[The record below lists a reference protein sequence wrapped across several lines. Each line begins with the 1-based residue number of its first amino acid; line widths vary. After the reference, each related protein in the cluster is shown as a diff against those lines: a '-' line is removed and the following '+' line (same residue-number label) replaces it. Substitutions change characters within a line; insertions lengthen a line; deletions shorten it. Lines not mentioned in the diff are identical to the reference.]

1 LYEEDDEGNVK
12 KKEKTTDYTKIAK
25 ALGDIISRGIK
36 ISLIDINKS
45 NYSFEPDVE
54 NQQILF
60 GMKALSGLND
70 GTIEQIMAA
79 RPYAGIKD
87 FMARCPLNKTA
98 MISLIKGGA
107 FDKLEEKWGKEL
119 KTEPRKVVMAYYLSQ
134 VCEAKKRLTLQ
145 NFNGLM
151 QYNLIPQELE
161 FQKRVFVFNKYLKAN
176 QKVGK
181 YFVLNE
187 PCLKFYEEFF
197 NNDLLEVING
207 VTCILQT
214 KWDNIYQAQMDPARD
229 YFKEHQEEL
238 LNTYNTILFKEMWD
252 KYAKGNISA

>member
-1 LYEEDDEGNVK
+1 
-12 KKEKTTDYTKIAK
+12 
-25 ALGDIISRGIK
+25 
-36 ISLIDINKS
+36 
-45 NYSFEPDVE
+45 
-54 NQQILF
+54 
-60 GMKALSGLND
+60 MKAVSGLND

-79 RPYAGIKD
+79 RPYGGIKD
-87 FMARCPLNKTA
+87 FMTRCPLNKTA

-119 KTEPRKVVMAYYLSQ
+119 NIEPRKVVMTYYLSQ

-161 FQKRVFVFNKYLKAN
+161 FQKRVFVFNKYLKTN

-181 YFVLNE
+181 YFVFNE

-207 VTCILQT
+207 VTWL
-214 KWDNIYQAQMDPARD
+214 M
-229 YFKEHQEEL
+229 E
-238 LNTYNTILFKEMWD
+238 
-252 KYAKGNISA
+252 